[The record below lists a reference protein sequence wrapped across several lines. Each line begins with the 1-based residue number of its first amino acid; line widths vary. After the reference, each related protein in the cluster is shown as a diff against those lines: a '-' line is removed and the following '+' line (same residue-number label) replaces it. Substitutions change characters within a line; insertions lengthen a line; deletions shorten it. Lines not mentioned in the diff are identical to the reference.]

1 MNHFNELKLPETLTK
16 ALQAMKFEKPTPIQ
30 EKAIPVAL
38 THRDLIGCAQTGT
51 GKTAAFS
58 IPMISR
64 LLKNPHKTGLILVPT
79 RELGSQI
86 LEVLTKLTLFNP
98 ELRSILLIG
107 GMSMKAQIKAA
118 QTKPRI
124 IVATPG
130 RLVDHLKRGNVT
142 LSSVEVL
149 VLDEADRMLDMGFAP
164 QLNEILRFLPKARQT
179 LFFSATLPSNIEK
192 LSARYLRDPVRVTV
206 GAVSEPVKK
215 IQQSVIQT
223 LVAKKNDTLLDEL
236 NLRKGSILVFAR
248 TQSRTDR
255 VARYLTEYG
264 LKVTRI
270 HGGRSQ
276 GQRNAAVAGFKDGKF
291 RIMVATDIAARG
303 IDIPHI
309 AHVINYDLPQ
319 VPEDY
324 IHRIGRTARAGAEG
338 EAVSFITP
346 EDRQQWRE
354 ISKLLERSGAKV
366 AVQ

>member
-1 MNHFNELKLPETLTK
+1 
-16 ALQAMKFEKPTPIQ
+16 
-30 EKAIPVAL
+30 
-38 THRDLIGCAQTGT
+38 
-51 GKTAAFS
+51 
-58 IPMISR
+58 MISR

-86 LEVLTKLTLFNP
+86 LEVLTKLTLFSP
-98 ELRSILLIG
+98 EIRSILLIG
-107 GMSMKAQIKAA
+107 GMSMKAQVKAA

-366 AVQ
+366 AIQ